1 MLPLDPEVAQVL
13 HFGHVG
19 NALEDALELCHRH
32 LVQTATAML
41 ALAAVPV
48 FLGSDP
54 SPSSIAVLADDPTPA
69 DPFCPENVPPPC
81 SR

>member
-1 MLPLDPEVAQVL
+1 MKPKARTFLFA
-13 HFGHVG
+13 
-19 NALEDALELCHRH
+19 AI
-32 LVQTATAML
+32 L

-48 FLGSDP
+48 FLGGDP
-54 SPSSIAVLADDPTPA
+54 SPSIVLADDPTPA